1 MIKAVFS
8 KNVDEDT
15 VTDLTFLV
23 EDSAGN
29 PILGDVSYDFTTF
42 TATFD
47 PDVDL
52 DFDTYTVT
60 VTAAVTDT
68 NGIPMDGDVSWSFS
82 TVPSLSE
89 PVAANNKITPT
100 STEPVTIFIPQPP
113 ASAGGASAR
122 VTVQVF
128 TATGKKVAT
137 LVNNQA
143 WSSFQASL
151 PLEWDGTNGR
161 GEPLGPGLY
170 FIQIRATGY
179 LRTLKVMIV
188 R

>member
-1 MIKAVFS
+1 VG
-8 KNVDEDT
+8 T
-15 VTDLTFLV
+15 PVT
-23 EDSAGN
+23 
-29 PILGDVSYDFTTF
+29 GDVTYDNTTF
-42 TATFD
+42 TATFT
-47 PDVDL
+47 PDADL
-52 DFDTYTVT
+52 LFTSYTATIKAGPTGVLS
-60 VTAAVTDT
+60 TD
-68 NGIPMDGDVSWSFS
+68 GIQLAGDESWTF
-82 TVPSLSE
+82 TTIPSLTE
-89 PVAANNKITPT
+89 PVAANNKITPS
-100 STEPVTIFIPQPP
+100 STDPVTVFIPQPP
-113 ASAGGASAR
+113 QGAADR

-143 WSSFQASL
+143 WSAFQASL
-151 PLEWDGTNGR
+151 PLEWDGTNGL